1 MFTEAEN
8 AANQKQKSQNEKKL
22 NGASIRDGFVP
33 FTSDTL
39 HLEHRDKPRT
49 KDTATSFKHER
60 SCVINGTCCHHTRK
74 QRKTSPAVIAYVRSR
89 QMTLVVMP
97 ILVLLWASLA
107 NSSVVKLLMKERC
120 IPRSAPQIFH
130 FARSRTDNLLLAQSQ
145 HCNKHFGVFGWQIEM
160 IFRQLLK
167 GWFSPTLAITR
178 ETMTHRKFSKRI
190 YEKNSIY
197 VLFAPENL
205 KIERVEQ
212 APYSDQPTATERAA
226 ERYCSLHL

>member
-1 MFTEAEN
+1 
-8 AANQKQKSQNEKKL
+8 
-22 NGASIRDGFVP
+22 
-33 FTSDTL
+33 
-39 HLEHRDKPRT
+39 
-49 KDTATSFKHER
+49 
-60 SCVINGTCCHHTRK
+60 
-74 QRKTSPAVIAYVRSR
+74 
-89 QMTLVVMP
+89 MTLVVMP

-190 YEKNSIY
+190 YEKKFHLRVICPRKPQNWKSRTGT
-197 VLFAPENL
+197 LFRPA
-205 KIERVEQ
+205 
-212 APYSDQPTATERAA
+212 YSHGTRCREILFTSFVVQEPGSFPDPATFVWRTISE
-226 ERYCSLHL
+226 